1 MPVSTKV
8 EFSYANLLSEISDI
22 TVRAGEIIL
31 EVYRREFQVRTKS
44 DTSPVTEA
52 DEAAERFIVSAL
64 RAMTP
69 DTPVIAEEEVAA
81 GRIERIDGGRFWLV
95 DPLDGT
101 KEFIARNGEFTVN
114 IALIEG
120 DTPVLGVVHAPVL
133 GTTYAGAGP
142 GTATV
147 DSAAGPERSIS
158 ARPIPDGG
166 AVVVSSRSHGD
177 DDKLRQFTS
186 AIKVAGTRAAG
197 SSLKFCL
204 VAGGE
209 ADIYPRFGPT
219 CEWDTAAGHAVL
231 LAAGGSVRRLDGSE
245 FTYGKPGFRNPEFI
259 ARGLD

>member
-1 MPVSTKV
+1 MPALTRV
-8 EFSYANLLSEISDI
+8 EYSYASLLAEISDLA
-22 TVRAGEIIL
+22 VGAGNIIL

-81 GRIERIDGGRFWLV
+81 GRIERIDGGWFWLV

-120 DTPVLGVVHAPVL
+120 DTPVLGVVHAPAI
-133 GTTYAGAGP
+133 GMTYAGAGP

-147 DSAAGPERSIS
+147 TSAAGPERPIS
-158 ARPIPDGG
+158 ARRIPDGG

-177 DDKLRQFTS
+177 DDKLREFTG

-231 LAAGGSVRRLDGSE
+231 RAAGGSVRRLDGSK
-245 FTYGKPGFRNPEFI
+245 FAYGKPGFRNPEFI
-259 ARGLD
+259 ARGID

>member
-1 MPVSTKV
+1 MPASTTV
-8 EFSYANLLSEISDI
+8 DYSYANLLAEISDI
-22 TVRAGEIIL
+22 AVRAGEIIL
-31 EVYRREFQVRTKS
+31 EVYGREFEVREKS

-52 DEAAERFIVSAL
+52 DEAAERLIASAL

-69 DTPVIAEEEVAA
+69 DIPVIAEEEVAA
-81 GRIERIDGGRFWLV
+81 GRIERINGRFWLV

-120 DTPVLGVVHAPVL
+120 DIPVLGVVHAPVL
-133 GTTYAGAGP
+133 QTTYAGAGP
-142 GTATV
+142 GTASMV
-147 DSAAGPERSIS
+147 VAAGPKAPIS
-158 ARPIPDGG
+158 ARHIPDDG
-166 AVVVSSRSHGD
+166 AVIVASRSHGD
-177 DDKLRQFTS
+177 DDKLREFTG
-186 AIKVAGTRAAG
+186 AIKVAGSRAAG

-204 VAGGE
+204 VAAGE

-231 LAAGGSVRRLDGSE
+231 RAAGGSVRRLDGSD